1 MYIDVIFD
9 NIEKGQRLEQS
20 VYYWNESILFKLGYY
35 KFKMLIVIPDVTTK
49 KIINIHKRKEE
60 GIEMVCKNYI
70 KNSTKYKNISKG
82 RNEQQPEIDI

>member
-1 MYIDVIFD
+1 MYIDVIFG
-9 NIEKGQRLEQS
+9 NIEKGQKLEQS
-20 VYYWNESILFKLGYY
+20 VYYWNELMLFKLGYY